1 MYNIMKML
9 ASNGALKSVA
19 VSNPVTF
26 AGRAMLKLGDY
37 LPNDSELSIL
47 KSNLPLLV
55 GIAEKAP
62 VFQQAFDA
70 WLADIDKLRT
80 AADV

>member
-1 MYNIMKML
+1 MFEIMKLL
-9 ASNGALKSVA
+9 ANNGALKSVS

-62 VFQQAFDA
+62 AFQQAFDA
-70 WLADIDKLRT
+70 WLADIEQLRT
-80 AADV
+80 ANNV